1 MALATGFILAHMAI
15 ADELLPP
22 ASLNVTDDGPLFCPT
37 RATRDG
43 GFRVLTVDLNP
54 ARIDPLQ
61 VHEVVVDSERSKVYV
76 SLLTTSQL
84 FELALGPSGEL
95 SPVVRRWTFNTNES
109 GLHNIA
115 LSACHPGGLWVSTQ
129 YAIQRT
135 TIDSKRIP
143 SSHLD
148 TYLSIRSPQTAPA
161 ASGSRTAA
169 RAARRRRPAAGR
181 RLRCGGRRRR

>member
-76 SLLTTSQL
+76 SLHDEPALRARARA
-84 FELALGPSGEL
+84 ERRALAGG
-95 SPVVRRWTFNTNES
+95 SPVDVQHQRVGTAQHRTERLPPGRAVGLDAVRNPENYYR
-109 GLHNIA
+109 
-115 LSACHPGGLWVSTQ
+115 
-129 YAIQRT
+129 
-135 TIDSKRIP
+135 
-143 SSHLD
+143 
-148 TYLSIRSPQTAPA
+148 
-161 ASGSRTAA
+161 
-169 RAARRRRPAAGR
+169 
-181 RLRCGGRRRR
+181 